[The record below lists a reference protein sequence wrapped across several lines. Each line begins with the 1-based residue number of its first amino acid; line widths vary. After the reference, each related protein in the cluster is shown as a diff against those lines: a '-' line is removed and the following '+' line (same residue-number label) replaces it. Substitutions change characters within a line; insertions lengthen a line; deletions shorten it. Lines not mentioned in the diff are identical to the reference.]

1 MTPDIKRPIGLVLSA
16 IVLSLAALFLLLITA
31 LMAVAGVLAGRQH
44 TIQPAPHIL
53 IYLMLAISL
62 FYAAL
67 SVWAILTVIGIL
79 RLRAWARYS
88 ILIIGGGLAVLGLLA
103 ALFTL
108 VGRTML
114 PIPPT
119 RPPLDP
125 HFMTIIFLFIG
136 AFYLL
141 LAAIGIWWLVYFNLR
156 PVRELFSNPNLLL
169 QSSNPPGRFSRTPTA
184 IKIIAGFLLLSS
196 VCCLFGALLPF
207 PAFILGFI
215 LPPIATHI
223 LYLGFAVLTAFA
235 GYGLLRLKESAR
247 LLTIAFLLFG
257 CCNILLAAL
266 PWYLARF
273 RLYTTQ
279 LTAQLA
285 SRMPRIPGQPEVVYS
300 HNTGFYL
307 ICLIWAVIFYGIVL
321 WLLHRHRD
329 VFKTHALPPEPMLQA

>member
-1 MTPDIKRPIGLVLSA
+1 MTPDMKRPIGLVLSA
-16 IVLSLAALFLLLITA
+16 IVLSLAALFLLLMTA
-31 LMAVAGVLAGRQH
+31 LMAVAGVFAGRQP
-44 TIQPAPHIL
+44 TIQPAPHFL

-62 FYAAL
+62 FYAVL

-88 ILIIGGGLAVLGLLA
+88 ILIIGGSLAVLGLLA

-119 RPPLDP
+119 RPPLDS
-125 HFMTIIFLFIG
+125 HFMTIVFLFIG

-141 LAAIGIWWLVYFNLR
+141 LAAIGIWWLIYFNLR
-156 PVRELFSNPNLLL
+156 PVRELFSNPNLIL
-169 QSSNPPGRFSRTPTA
+169 QSSNPTGRFSRTPTA

-196 VCCLFGALLPF
+196 ACCLFGALLPF

-215 LPPIATHI
+215 LPPIAAHI

-235 GYGLLRLKESAR
+235 GYGLLRLQESAR
-247 LLTIAFLLFG
+247 LLTIGFLLLG

-266 PWYLARF
+266 PWYQAQF
-273 RLYTTQ
+273 RLYTMQ
-279 LTAQLA
+279 LMAQIA
-285 SRMPRIPGQPEVVYS
+285 SHMPMAEVVYS
-300 HNTGFYL
+300 YNTGFYL
-307 ICLIWAVIFYGIVL
+307 ICIIWAVIVYGIVL
-321 WLLHRHRD
+321 WLLHRHRAA
-329 VFKTHALPPEPMLQA
+329 FKTTPPPPMLEA